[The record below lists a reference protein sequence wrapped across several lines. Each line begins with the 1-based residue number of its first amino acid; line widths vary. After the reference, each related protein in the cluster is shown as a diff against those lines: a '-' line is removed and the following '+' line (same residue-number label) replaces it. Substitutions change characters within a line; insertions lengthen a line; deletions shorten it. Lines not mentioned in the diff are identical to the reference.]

1 MARLTLDDALR
12 ALAVT
17 LLFAGACES
26 RAPIGP
32 NRQPIQTGPCDD
44 CHAAPPATGAH
55 LAHAAP
61 EMLDGLAYGDL
72 RILED
77 VATGGTRYAFGCG
90 HCHPVD
96 PAAHEADLG
105 ADGLPDVVLT
115 PPVVAGDAIK
125 SRNTPQAEWEP
136 TTGTCSGV
144 YCHSSGHG
152 DLDAPLDYRTTPA
165 WTATPGMLSCDG
177 CHGNPPSY
185 DSAGPTSSKPN
196 SHIQSKTGWD
206 GVRLEWGHYAG
217 MSGPYHGTRHGS
229 PTPGYASA
237 PITCQTCHFDTVDP
251 SHTKPGGFYYLD
263 TSGDYTRDDAD
274 PSRTSL
280 VSWQRTQCA
289 TCHTAGGRAPPAVGA
304 VLPLRHV
311 NGRPEV
317 VFDPRPALPDGYATG
332 LPPLQTNEPIAPY
345 YVTAPDGIPGEWPLP
360 PDAESPLPAGTEVRI
375 AQDGITQVLTV
386 SLEHATYDPVRR
398 TCSNVGCHME
408 RQSLIDANL
417 APSLTWG
424 EDYANWNCN
433 YCHSKF

>member
-105 ADGLPDVVLT
+105 ADGLPDVVLA
-115 PPVVAGDAIK
+115 PPAVAVTGDAIK
-125 SRNTPQAEWEP
+125 LRNTPQAAWDP
-136 TTGTCSGV
+136 ATGTCSGV

-152 DLDAPLDYRTTPA
+152 SLDAPLDYVTTPA
-165 WTATPGMLSCDG
+165 WTATTGPLGCDE
-177 CHGNPPSY
+177 CHGNPPRY
-185 DSAGPTSSKPN
+185 PSAGSESAAPN
-196 SHIQSKTGWD
+196 SHIQLASDGW
-206 GVRLEWGHYAG
+206 EWGHYAG
-217 MSGPYHGTRHGS
+217 MPGPFHGTRHGD
-229 PTPGYASA
+229 PATASA
-237 PITCQTCHFDTVDP
+237 ASPITCQTCHFATVDP
-251 SHTKPGGFYYLD
+251 SHTGPGGFYYLD
-263 TSGDYTRDDAD
+263 TQGNYALEGGAAGRRSNAGWL
-274 PSRTSL
+274 S
-280 VSWQRTQCA
+280 TQCA
-289 TCHTAGGRAPPAVGA
+289 TCHLNAEGAPAAGGA

-311 NGRPEV
+311 NGRPDV
-317 VFDPRPALPDGYATG
+317 VFDPRSTLPDGYVTG
-332 LPPLQTNEPIAPY
+332 LPALATTGPIAPY
-345 YVTAPDGIPGEWPLP
+345 YVAPFDISLNGWPL
-360 PDAESPLPAGTEVRI
+360 SPGADVRV
-375 AQDGITQVLTV
+375 ASDGSEVLTV
-386 SLEHATYDPVRR
+386 SLAPATYDPTSR
-398 TCSNVGCHME
+398 TCSNVGCHLS
-408 RQSLIDANL
+408 RQSLVDSGAL
-417 APSLTWG
+417 GTPPRLRWG
-424 EDYANWNCN
+424 DEYKLYASCQ
-433 YCHSKF
+433 YCHSML